1 MRTTESS
8 ERISAFRSIWLLSV
22 GGWRSKQDRGAS
34 TCAWHVPRE
43 GSHCCL
49 AERKPRQSQKYL
61 NTTKNAPK
69 CQADVGTQVRW
80 SILRFRTK
88 AEHPSAPSG
97 PTPWLSTAQCTG
109 VQPFTQEGCGT
120 VKVRAGFSQNPSE
133 RPDHWVI
140 LLCHWDKEENWVTE
154 ESGIIRG
161 TWKSHFRDTS
171 NGLNN

>member
-69 CQADVGTQVRW
+69 CQVDVGTQVRW
-80 SILRFRTK
+80 SILMFRTK

-97 PTPWLSTAQCTG
+97 PTPWLSMAQWDSHRKDVAQWKQELGFLKTQVSALITG
-109 VQPFTQEGCGT
+109 SSCF
-120 VKVRAGFSQNPSE
+120 
-133 RPDHWVI
+133 
-140 LLCHWDKEENWVTE
+140 VTE
-154 ESGIIRG
+154 IKRKTGWQRNLALSEELGKATSG
-161 TWKSHFRDTS
+161 TPAMD
-171 NGLNN
+171 